1 MANKIYKNAV
11 AIVSMLAILIAWTGL
26 ISVGYASTSIDVIIN
41 KNVELPNEEG
51 KFIISYTYE
60 NTDGL
65 QEINKEI
72 TKDEYLALVAELA
85 EDAAD
90 VEIHLD
96 STTDDAS
103 NKRITVIYDTE
114 SAQYSIID
122 SEITN
127 KVYIGYKV
135 LDAGTLE
142 ENKSHIVNSTKKD
155 KCQCNIIV
163 NKVDSINETVAGA
176 DAKFEVTLNE
186 LKSLISY
193 TLDTSNCQIHR
204 RSWGNTVDISFKI
217 LEQSNGNGE
226 ITSDLFRV
234 TGFTEGKTYTANIEA
249 TLSFGEIS
257 TIANIP
263 VEITVSDGAPIIKQ
277 CEYDSAT
284 GILTVT
290 VSPNGTS
297 AFDLYLGMPQSSGN
311 VTETVL
317 KSNEK
322 FDKVLFWKL
331 DKTLSINITKYDA
344 VKPNVVDI
352 STISAKRS
360 TDDPRIIEIVWK
372 DPGDKENKVQIY
384 AKPAGDNEHKSNV
397 KEVDLK
403 SDKTWQYVEVKY
415 RDENDSNVSYTT
427 YPADADPDGVTTISM
442 SDGEPFR
449 VSLDNIHWKPYL
461 TFVSLDANNTDTV
474 NTYIVTYSDYETLNK
489 LIYTSYSESGLPVKE
504 IEITEGGLVNI
515 PVEKTDKE
523 LAIHDRAWGQ
533 PILSSIDTDIS
544 IGMASIVNGNS
555 IDMGDTT
562 NYIVY
567 QSLMGKTDDRI
578 IKYTYEKVRED
589 IPALFGTY
597 NIKIKAVNQAPVA
610 NNDGTSVT
618 DVLNAASASTIDIP
632 ASLLLAND
640 TDREDSVD
648 KLRISRVT
656 NPSTGTVD
664 LLEING
670 KQIVRFIP
678 SSLFYGLATF
688 QYMIVDSEG
697 AESIDLATVQIN
709 IEKKAN
715 PPKAQ
720 AVETVMELTET
731 SKSISLNVDNTGG
744 EPYDLLKIGRAYV
757 NGVAA
762 SSSYGI
768 RLTSA
773 EVEDEKGNKT
783 PYIKLTV
790 SQNSGLKNGD
800 KITFTYTVGNNLGTS
815 SANITVEMTNGDD
828 PNDMEG
834 YLYVHRKPIASFNP
848 IIRLDN
854 TKTYV
859 NSVVIGLNNEQSY
872 DLDHNLMHNT
882 TNPIEGT
889 QSSWYDGQTRPFY
902 SLKGIR
908 AWEWGYKTL
917 SGNWV
922 TKVFDV
928 QRIDANANGQS
939 SVAGEGSGSADI
951 SDLVNPSYPGPYASS
966 DEARAKG
973 ISWIQSE
980 LNNLID
986 AQKAGLKPHDT
997 IIVSLRVRDIDGEQ
1011 NIGVWS
1017 DQRTIMLT
1025 SLPLPPVAQFTTDK
1039 ASYTASSKTPLSVT
1053 VTDMSYD
1060 PNGDPL
1066 VKWSWELTDG
1076 DGKVIWTQNLSSSN
1090 NDYVSTQVSSTI
1102 QNIVANP
1109 NWSPSSNDFT
1119 LKLVVTEGTADRLE
1133 SDPYSVT
1140 FKVYKNNEAPVIDD
1154 SNTSMDKIG
1163 STVYEIDDGKD
1174 GKVGDDWGTLTNSNE
1189 HPGKVDFR
1197 GMFKVTD
1204 DQDLSKLT
1212 IGWLFEGE
1220 SVERRAYWSEDRRII
1235 LQKAYTNSEG
1245 HAYDKSSNG
1254 PIAPFSNT
1262 VSDQGFIP
1270 GAYRVSVTVKDNPPT
1285 TGGYAPNSSQTS
1297 YWVTNGDKEPYHL
1310 YVVPKLY
1317 MSSRVE
1323 FNGWVLSY
1331 SDKGGCLENLS
1342 YRISDGKTA
1351 QELGIP
1357 LEDIVPTIGDTVT
1370 IRCVTNKY
1378 VTDLF
1383 GFNDYYSP
1391 FTSEDGP

>member
-1 MANKIYKNAV
+1 MYDSI
-11 AIVSMLAILIAWTGL
+11 
-26 ISVGYASTSIDVIIN
+26 VGY
-41 KNVELPNEEG
+41 
-51 KFIISYTYE
+51 
-60 NTDGL
+60 
-65 QEINKEI
+65 
-72 TKDEYLALVAELA
+72 
-85 EDAAD
+85 
-90 VEIHLD
+90 
-96 STTDDAS
+96 
-103 NKRITVIYDTE
+103 
-114 SAQYSIID
+114 
-122 SEITN
+122 TN
-127 KVYIGYKV
+127 SR
-135 LDAGTLE
+135 TL
-142 ENKSHIVNSTKKD
+142 T
-155 KCQCNIIV
+155 
-163 NKVDSINETVAGA
+163 
-176 DAKFEVTLNE
+176 
-186 LKSLISY
+186 
-193 TLDTSNCQIHR
+193 
-204 RSWGNTVDISFKI
+204 
-217 LEQSNGNGE
+217 
-226 ITSDLFRV
+226 
-234 TGFTEGKTYTANIEA
+234 
-249 TLSFGEIS
+249 
-257 TIANIP
+257 
-263 VEITVSDGAPIIKQ
+263 
-277 CEYDSAT
+277 
-284 GILTVT
+284 
-290 VSPNGTS
+290 
-297 AFDLYLGMPQSSGN
+297 
-311 VTETVL
+311 
-317 KSNEK
+317 
-322 FDKVLFWKL
+322 
-331 DKTLSINITKYDA
+331 
-344 VKPNVVDI
+344 
-352 STISAKRS
+352 
-360 TDDPRIIEIVWK
+360 
-372 DPGDKENKVQIY
+372 
-384 AKPAGDNEHKSNV
+384 
-397 KEVDLK
+397 
-403 SDKTWQYVEVKY
+403 
-415 RDENDSNVSYTT
+415 
-427 YPADADPDGVTTISM
+427 
-442 SDGEPFR
+442 
-449 VSLDNIHWKPYL
+449 
-461 TFVSLDANNTDTV
+461 
-474 NTYIVTYSDYETLNK
+474 
-489 LIYTSYSESGLPVKE
+489 
-504 IEITEGGLVNI
+504 
-515 PVEKTDKE
+515 
-523 LAIHDRAWGQ
+523 
-533 PILSSIDTDIS
+533 
-544 IGMASIVNGNS
+544 
-555 IDMGDTT
+555 
-562 NYIVY
+562 
-567 QSLMGKTDDRI
+567 
-578 IKYTYEKVRED
+578 YTYEKVRED

-610 NNDGTSVT
+610 NNDSTSVT
-618 DVLNAASASTIDIP
+618 DALNAASASTIDIP

-648 KLRISRVT
+648 ELRIGKVT

-670 KQIVRFIP
+670 KQTVRFIP

-715 PPKAQ
+715 PPKAR

-731 SKSISLNVDNTGG
+731 SKSVSLNVDNTGG
-744 EPYDLLKIGRAYV
+744 EPYNLLKIGRAYV

-762 SSSYGI
+762 SSGYGI

-773 EVEDEKGNKT
+773 AVEDEKGNLT

-790 SQNSGLKNGD
+790 SKNSGLKNGD
-800 KITFTYTVGNNLGTS
+800 RITFTYTVGNNLGTS

-848 IIRLDN
+848 IIRLDG

-889 QSSWYDGQTRPFY
+889 QSSSYDGQTRPFY
-902 SLKGIR
+902 SWKGIR

-928 QRIDANANGQS
+928 QRVDANANGQS

-951 SDLVNPSYPGPYASS
+951 SDLVNNSYPGPYASA
-966 DEARAKG
+966 DRARAAG
-973 ISWIQSE
+973 IAWIQSE
-980 LNNLID
+980 LNDLID

-1066 VKWSWELTDG
+1066 VNWSWELTDG

-1109 NWSPSSNDFT
+1109 HWNPSSNDFT

-1140 FKVYKNNEAPVIDD
+1140 FKVYKNNEAPVIND
-1154 SNTSMDKIG
+1154 SNTSMDRTG

-1174 GKVGDDWGTLTNSNE
+1174 GKVGDDWGTLTNSNG
-1189 HPGKVDFR
+1189 HPGKVNFR

-1220 SVERRAYWSEDRRII
+1220 SVERRAYWSEDRRVI

-1245 HAYDKSSNG
+1245 HAYNKSSNG

-1270 GAYRVSVTVKDNPPT
+1270 GAYRISVTVKDNPPIS
-1285 TGGYAPNSSQTS
+1285 GGYAPNSSQTS

-1391 FTSEDGP
+1391 FTSEDGPGGNNGYTSREERFTMSKLVDNPDKTGETYTWVGTYTIEDIDDAKEGEEFTDLRLALHGSTIWGSEIGAITRTKEVLVPIKVLPVKLYDFRITEVTDPKIASTFNSYIENLRNNGETLDNGSLTNGVLVRHLAVDTNSKPSSYTSDMGVMSKGYSFYFELNSKGLTKDTDEIRIYPRIYQALTDENGNVTGIGRELVGCVPDSTGKYQVYTHNIGDKINQIDSSYGLKYSGDDNAVSLNSHRELIIPTELRTINGSEQTWYGRYGVPADARFFYKDTFESQGNKISTDNEWRGDILIAFDIQAFKKGSCRYDYVQRSQWLKERSEIAVDNLKTLYINKEADWFKSGNTNGWLGSVIIYDSSKSVRDDYTSNPVWRE